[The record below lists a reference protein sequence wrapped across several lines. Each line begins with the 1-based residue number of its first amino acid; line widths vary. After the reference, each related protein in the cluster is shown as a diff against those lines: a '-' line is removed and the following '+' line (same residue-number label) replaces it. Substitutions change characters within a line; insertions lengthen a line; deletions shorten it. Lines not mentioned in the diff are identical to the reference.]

1 MRKSSLTLGLTRTI
15 YFTNIYQNKF
25 EVIIV
30 DDSEIIE
37 AYDINGTVI
46 ETGTRVKYINTDT
59 VGVVTDIKRDSDG
72 EWALVDKTD
81 LYYNVKALEVTD
93 AEIKADVGEHEAT
106 ATDAAQYLKK
116 QAEAMGSR
124 KFEDVSSSTGG
135 G

>member
-1 MRKSSLTLGLTRTI
+1 M
-15 YFTNIYQNKF
+15 
-25 EVIIV
+25 

-46 ETGTRVKYINTDT
+46 EIGTRVKYINTDT
-59 VGVVTDIKRDSDG
+59 VGVVTDVMRDSDG

-93 AEIKADVGEHEAT
+93 AKAKAEVKEHEAT
-106 ATDAAQYLKK
+106 KDDAAYYLKK
-116 QAEAMGSR
+116 RDEAMGAQ
-124 KFEDVSSSTGG
+124 KIEDATQATGG

>member
-1 MRKSSLTLGLTRTI
+1 M
-15 YFTNIYQNKF
+15 
-25 EVIIV
+25 

-46 ETGTRVKYINTDT
+46 EIGTRVKYINTGT
-59 VGVVTDIKRDSDG
+59 VGVVIDIKRDSDG
-72 EWALVDKTD
+72 EWVLFDKTD
-81 LYYNVKALEVTD
+81 LYYNIKALEVTD
-93 AEIKADVGEHEAT
+93 IEIKADVGEHEAT

-124 KFEDVSSSTGG
+124 KFEDVVSSTGG

>member
-1 MRKSSLTLGLTRTI
+1 M
-15 YFTNIYQNKF
+15 
-25 EVIIV
+25 

-46 ETGTRVKYINTDT
+46 EIGTRVKYINTDT
-59 VGVVTDIKRDSDG
+59 VGVVTDVMRDSDG

-93 AEIKADVGEHEAT
+93 AEVKAEVKEHEAT
-106 ATDAAQYLKK
+106 KDDAAYYLKK
-116 QAEAMGSR
+116 QAEAMGAQ
-124 KFEDVSSSTGG
+124 KIEDATQATGG

>member
-1 MRKSSLTLGLTRTI
+1 
-15 YFTNIYQNKF
+15 
-25 EVIIV
+25 V

>member
-1 MRKSSLTLGLTRTI
+1 M
-15 YFTNIYQNKF
+15 
-25 EVIIV
+25 

-46 ETGTRVKYINTDT
+46 EIGTRVKYINTDT
-59 VGVVTDIKRDSDG
+59 VGVVTDINRDSDG

-93 AEIKADVGEHEAT
+93 AEIKTKVEEHEAT
-106 ATDAAQYLKK
+106 TNDAAYYLKK
-116 QAEAMGSR
+116 RDEAMGAQ
-124 KFEDVSSSTGG
+124 KIEDATQATGG

>member
-1 MRKSSLTLGLTRTI
+1 M
-15 YFTNIYQNKF
+15 
-25 EVIIV
+25 

-46 ETGTRVKYINTDT
+46 EIGTRVKYINTDT
-59 VGVVTDIKRDSDG
+59 IGVVTDIKRDPDG

-81 LYYNVKALEVTD
+81 LYYNVKALELTD
-93 AEIKADVGEHEAT
+93 VEIKVDTGEHEVT
-106 ATDAAQYLKK
+106 ASDAAQYLKK

-124 KFEDVSSSTGG
+124 KFEEVTSSTGG

>member
-1 MRKSSLTLGLTRTI
+1 M
-15 YFTNIYQNKF
+15 
-25 EVIIV
+25 

-46 ETGTRVKYINTDT
+46 EIGTRVKYINTDT
-59 VGVVTDIKRDSDG
+59 VGVVTDVMRDSDG

-93 AEIKADVGEHEAT
+93 AEVKAEVEEHKAT
-106 ATDAAQYLKK
+106 ADDAANYLKT
-116 QAEAMGSR
+116 QAEAMGAQ
-124 KFEDVSSSTGG
+124 KVEDVASSTGG